1 MGLPA
6 LVGPPIPPIAEHA
19 WRVFWDLS
27 ETRAVG
33 MGGVSGISYTELAAY
48 ATMTG
53 QPLTPL
59 DVALVREA
67 DRAFLASV
75 RKADAAREDGET
87 GDETG
92 DTATTEDPV

>member
-27 ETRAVG
+27 ETRAVA
-33 MGGVSGISYTELAAY
+33 MGGVSAISYTELAAY
-48 ATMTG
+48 HTMTG

-59 DVALVREA
+59 DVAFVREA

-75 RKADAAREDGET
+75 RKAEAAREDDGAA
-87 GDETG
+87 DDR
-92 DTATTEDPV
+92 DTASTEDPA